1 MLLKTSVSSNPVH
14 HLCFLRARVDSYKL
28 FLHNVGKAWQKPE
41 DCVLLPYHALGNDY
55 IVIDPSKTNVP
66 MTQKNIQTICN
77 RHLGIGSDGILY
89 GPIFEGGQIKLR
101 IFNPDGSEAE
111 KSGNGIRIFSKYLG
125 DFRYV
130 NSNEFL
136 LSTLGGEVT
145 VEIIN
150 LREGLIKVDMGTV
163 TFQSNLIP
171 VAGKRREVIQES
183 LQVNGESLLVTCL
196 SIGNPHCVVPL
207 KEISKE
213 KAISLGSILE
223 KNSFFPNRTNVQLM
237 KVIDPQNIYI
247 EIWERGAGYTMAS
260 GSSSCAAAS
269 AAYKLGLV
277 DRVVKVHMPG
287 GEIDIDIKLNGHV
300 YMTGTSTTVAQGE
313 FLEEFKTGLMSDIMS

>member
-1 MLLKTSVSSNPVH
+1 MTD
-14 HLCFLRARVDSYKL
+14 FYK
-28 FLHNVGKAWQKPE
+28 
-41 DCVLLPYHALGNDY
+41 YHALGNDY

-66 MTQKNIQTICN
+66 MTKKNIQTICA

-89 GPIFEGGQIKLR
+89 GPIFEDGQIKLR

-171 VAGKRREVIQES
+171 VVGKRREVIQES
-183 LQVNGESLLVTCL
+183 IEVNGESLLVTCL

-223 KNSFFPNRTNVQLM
+223 NNSFFPNRTNVQLM

-269 AAYKLGLV
+269 AAYELGLV

-313 FLEEFKTGLMSDIMS
+313 FLEEFKTGLMSDIMP